1 MKEANK
7 VSSNLIGMLIIL
19 FTLFASVNV
28 IMAVRNEPVLLAW
41 LNQIILGTIL
51 IAVLSYLVINVS
63 ERKRVKKQEPPKKE
77 A

>member
-1 MKEANK
+1 M
-7 VSSNLIGMLIIL
+7 SSNFVGMLIIL

-28 IMAVRNEPVLLAW
+28 IMGVRNEPELLAW

-51 IAVLSYLVINVS
+51 IAVLSYLVIIAS
-63 ERKRVKKQEPPKKE
+63 QRKRVKKEETPKKG

>member
-51 IAVLSYLVINVS
+51 ITVLSYLVINVS
-63 ERKRVKKQEPPKKE
+63 ERKRVKKPEPPKKG

>member
-1 MKEANK
+1 M
-7 VSSNLIGMLIIL
+7 SSNFVGVLIIL

-28 IMAVRNEPVLLAW
+28 IMGVRNEPELLAW

-51 IAVLSYLVINVS
+51 IAVLSYLVIIAS
-63 ERKRVKKQEPPKKE
+63 QRKRVKKEETPKKG